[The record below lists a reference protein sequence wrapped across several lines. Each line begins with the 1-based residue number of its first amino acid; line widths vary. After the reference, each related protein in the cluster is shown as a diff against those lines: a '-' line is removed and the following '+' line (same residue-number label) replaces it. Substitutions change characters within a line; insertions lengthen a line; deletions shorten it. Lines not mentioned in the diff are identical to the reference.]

1 MNCSPLLTTH
11 HLQILWHKNF
21 EQTFILKLKT
31 HLCQTVQKVVV
42 VIKIRIATAKKAV
55 AVKAV
60 VHVKVLHQVN
70 PEDVEKTVVV
80 TGVKVI
86 LAVWARAIQAVKVK
100 VEAVEAQAKIPN
112 NSYLLH
118 LLKSQSLLPAL
129 RGYKRKKRV

>member
-1 MNCSPLLTTH
+1 
-11 HLQILWHKNF
+11 
-21 EQTFILKLKT
+21 
-31 HLCQTVQKVVV
+31 VVV
-42 VIKIRIATAKKAV
+42 VIKTRIATAKKVV

-70 PEDVEKTVVV
+70 PEDVEKTVVE

-112 NSYLLH
+112 NVTRYSIK
-118 LLKSQSLLPAL
+118 KSIFVAL
-129 RGYKRKKRV
+129 RGSKRVQEEKESIRDFFYLLFPLFLLYTLSLRSKTQD